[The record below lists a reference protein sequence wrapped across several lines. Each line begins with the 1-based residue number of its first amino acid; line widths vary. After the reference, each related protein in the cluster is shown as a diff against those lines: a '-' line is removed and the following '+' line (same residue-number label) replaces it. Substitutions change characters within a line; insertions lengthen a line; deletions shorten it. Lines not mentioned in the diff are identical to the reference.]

1 MDQNE
6 TTYMPEKSNP
16 IKDDQ
21 VLLAAPPRQP
31 KMVTPQPVA
40 ISPQPK
46 VDMSASATSTAEF
59 VGAWEDATKSVCIIS
74 DSTLRWPN
82 NVISKISVSG
92 GRLQLQDFDTTA
104 TLDGAKNTLTW
115 SDGDIWKRTVVPTEF
130 AGMWLDDAKGVHTI
144 VGTTLKWTNGTIS
157 DVTFSGG
164 QLRLEENQLTASLDS
179 SKTKLQWSDG
189 DTWTRTENSAN
200 SSEFVGTWKDA
211 EEKLHTIT
219 ETTLNWSN
227 TRCSIIKVSNGQ
239 LTVDD
244 SNMAGISATLEGT
257 SKLVWS
263 DGDVWM
269 RSSAGVA

>member
-1 MDQNE
+1 
-6 TTYMPEKSNP
+6 MPEKSNQS
-16 IKDDQ
+16 KDDQ
-21 VLLAAPPRQP
+21 VLLAAPPMQP
-31 KMVTPQPVA
+31 KMVTSQPA
-40 ISPQPK
+40 TIISPPAK
-46 VDMSASATSTAEF
+46 VDMGITASTADF
-59 VGAWEDATKSVCIIS
+59 VGAWEDPAKSVCIIS

-82 NVISKISVSG
+82 NVISKISVTG
-92 GRLQLQDFDTTA
+92 GNLQLQDVDTTA

-115 SDGDIWKRTVVPTEF
+115 SDGDIWKRTIVPTEF
-130 AGMWLDDAKGVHTI
+130 AGTWLDDAKGAHVI

-189 DTWTRTENSAN
+189 DTWTRIDNTAV

-219 ETTLNWSN
+219 DTTLNWSN
-227 TRCSIIKVSNGQ
+227 TRCSIIQVTNGQ
-239 LTVDD
+239 LTTDD
-244 SNMAGISATLEGT
+244 CGGISATLEGNA
-257 SKLVWS
+257 KLVWS

-269 RSSAGVA
+269 RSS

>member
-1 MDQNE
+1 VDQNE
-6 TTYMPEKSNP
+6 TTYMPEKSNQS
-16 IKDDQ
+16 KDDQ
-21 VLLAAPPRQP
+21 VLLAAPPMQP
-31 KMVTPQPVA
+31 KMVTAVPAAIISAPAKMDIGNTASVA
-40 ISPQPK
+40 
-46 VDMSASATSTAEF
+46 DF
-59 VGAWEDATKSVCIIS
+59 VGAWEDAAKSVCIVS

-82 NVISKISVSG
+82 NVISKITVSG
-92 GRLQLQDFDTTA
+92 GLLQLQDFDTTA

-115 SDGDIWKRTVVPTEF
+115 SDGDVWKRTVVPTEF

-179 SKTKLQWSDG
+179 TKTKLAWSDG
-189 DTWTRTENSAN
+189 DTWTRTDNSAN

-219 ETTLNWSN
+219 DTTLNWSN
-227 TRCSIIKVSNGQ
+227 TRCSIIKVGNGQ

-244 SNMAGISATLEGT
+244 CGGISATLEGPL
-257 SKLVWS
+257 KLVWS

-269 RSSAGVA
+269 RSSA